1 MARVYVA
8 ASRSMV
14 RRLVIEGRLP
24 GPLPAHSVTGE
35 LRAAWQEGDDEEWEY
50 AALMAAAAD
59 SLGRRGTGDPPR
71 RYVLAADA
79 GQVEVGAGTA
89 VTLPEGLTWAQV
101 AALHADADDLADEDL
116 RDQEALAE
124 EDLAWFATQ
133 EVAALL

>member
-79 GQVEVGAGTA
+79 
-89 VTLPEGLTWAQV
+89 
-101 AALHADADDLADEDL
+101 DDLADEDL